1 MTGASN
7 GSFALAWRH
16 GQRGNLRVPPGEVER
31 TGILQSADTQARSAF
46 SKTVHRN
53 PPVQRPKG
61 SIAFTLSC
69 TTPDFST
76 AGSIAVANNQGTSN
90 PITVLAGSQCTVA
103 ETLPDAPTGMEWAAP
118 AYSQP
123 GAVVAGQTAVAAITN
138 QLTKKTGGGGAA
150 TPAAIP
156 TLGQWALVL
165 LSTLLASLAMLEQ
178 MLWMYAANKGGLYAR
193 QSFGGFMIKV
203 GVVDDHAIVRSGL
216 KQFLA
221 EHVDLRV
228 VGEAANGREA
238 IDLVRMEEI
247 DVLIMDLSMPG
258 QSGIDA
264 LAMLRAKAPDMG
276 ILILSGYPEAHYAIN
291 LIRQGASGYLNKEC
305 DPSEIVEAIRTISL
319 GKRYLTP
326 AVADLLA
333 QQLNRKDDVLPH
345 EQLSER
351 EFQVFLKLARGET
364 AGNIADELSL
374 SVKTVSTYRTRL
386 MEKMGLSSNSDLTY
400 YALKDGLI
408 D

>member
-1 MTGASN
+1 
-7 GSFALAWRH
+7 
-16 GQRGNLRVPPGEVER
+16 
-31 TGILQSADTQARSAF
+31 
-46 SKTVHRN
+46 
-53 PPVQRPKG
+53 
-61 SIAFTLSC
+61 
-69 TTPDFST
+69 
-76 AGSIAVANNQGTSN
+76 
-90 PITVLAGSQCTVA
+90 
-103 ETLPDAPTGMEWAAP
+103 
-118 AYSQP
+118 
-123 GAVVAGQTAVAAITN
+123 
-138 QLTKKTGGGGAA
+138 
-150 TPAAIP
+150 
-156 TLGQWALVL
+156 
-165 LSTLLASLAMLEQ
+165 
-178 MLWMYAANKGGLYAR
+178 
-193 QSFGGFMIKV
+193 MIKV
-203 GVVDDHAIVRSGL
+203 GIVDDHAIVRSGL

-238 IDLVRMEEI
+238 IDLVRKEEI

-305 DPSEIVEAIRTISL
+305 DPSEIVEALRTISL
-319 GKRYLTP
+319 GKRYLTTT
-326 AVADLLA
+326 VADLLA
-333 QQLNRKDDVLPH
+333 QQLHRKEDAPPH

-364 AGNIADELSL
+364 AGNIADQLSL

-386 MEKMGLSSNSDLTY
+386 MEKMGLASNSDLTY
-400 YALKDGLI
+400 YALKNGLI